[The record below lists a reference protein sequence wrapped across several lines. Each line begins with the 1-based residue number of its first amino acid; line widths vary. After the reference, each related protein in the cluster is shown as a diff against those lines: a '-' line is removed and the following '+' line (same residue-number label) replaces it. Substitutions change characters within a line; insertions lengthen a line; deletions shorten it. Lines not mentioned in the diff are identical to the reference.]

1 MEWLNISQRKVL
13 ESVKLMR
20 SRREEDKREKQKIMC
35 LVSEV

>member
-20 SRREEDKREKQKIMC
+20 SLREEDKREEQKIMC